1 MKYDLLVDNN
11 ALGEA
16 SSKSIKNANELNAII
31 KELQNDINE
40 IDNAW
45 KGPEVN
51 NFKASI
57 DKLANNL
64 VDISNAYGEFGN
76 VLSDLNSR
84 YEQIDAECASELFKL
99 ENR

>member
-16 SSKSIKNANELNAII
+16 GSKSINNANEINVII

-40 IDNAW
+40 IDGAW
-45 KGPEVN
+45 QGPEVN

-57 DKLANNL
+57 EKLANNL
-64 VDISNAYGEFGN
+64 LDISNAYGEFGN
-76 VLSDLNSR
+76 LLSELNSQ
-84 YEQIDAECASELFKL
+84 YKQVDAECASELFKL